1 MKKIKIVLADD
12 HQIIRD
18 GLKMVLTQDS
28 SIEIIG
34 EASNGKHLIELLDK
48 IECDVLL
55 LDISMPQVNGLQ
67 SLIQIKNKYP
77 LVKILMLTMHE
88 EPEYVKNAIMN
99 GADGYLF
106 KNSDYIEIIL
116 AIKTVYDGKKYFN
129 PTVASLLVE
138 SLNQAR
144 EAEKMAIHLTMREKE
159 ILKMVASGLS
169 NKLIADELEISP
181 RTVETHRNNLIK
193 KFDVYNTA
201 ELVKKASD
209 HKYV

>member
-34 EASNGKHLIELLDK
+34 EASNGKQLIELLDK

-106 KNSDYIEIIL
+106 KNSDYIELIL

-129 PTVASLLVE
+129 PPVASLLVE
-138 SLNQAR
+138 SLNHAR
-144 EAEKMAIHLTMREKE
+144 EA
-159 ILKMVASGLS
+159 
-169 NKLIADELEISP
+169 
-181 RTVETHRNNLIK
+181 
-193 KFDVYNTA
+193 
-201 ELVKKASD
+201 
-209 HKYV
+209 

>member
-18 GLKMVLTQDS
+18 GLKIVLTQDS

-34 EASNGKHLIELLDK
+34 EASNGKQLIELLDK